1 MKTKKFIYG
10 ILLMFLLFFLFVAS
24 EILASIFVRD
34 ETLKDTLQAASR
46 YLIAILGLFL
56 ANRLYGTDFRFR
68 SKGFAKGVFGTGITL
83 MALVVLNLYDDFSQ
97 PEISFVKALPRL
109 IFAFVCNMGTGMFE
123 ESMLRGTLFNSF
135 RYRFGESR
143 KGIVKA
149 ILISSIVFGLLHF
162 SNLISSPT
170 RVIATISQVIY
181 AIAIGCCLACVYY
194 ITDSIWVVSV
204 LHGLIDFT
212 SEFWDCFINSDTGLA
227 VQKATEDIT
236 LSEGIYAVS
245 VTVVCAVIA
254 FIQLRR
260 EFGKRKMK

>member
-10 ILLMFLLFFLFVAS
+10 ILLTFLLIFLFVPS

-68 SKGFAKGVFGTGITL
+68 SKGFAKGVFCTGITL
-83 MALVVLNLYDDFSQ
+83 IVLVVLNLHDDFSQ
-97 PEISFVKALPRL
+97 PEISFAKALPRL
-109 IFAFVCNMGTGMFE
+109 IFAFICNMGVGMYE
-123 ESMLRGTLFNSF
+123 ESTLRGTLFNSF

-162 SNLISSPT
+162 SNLIPSPT

-236 LSEGIYAVS
+236 LFEGIYGVS

>member
-10 ILLMFLLFFLFVAS
+10 ILLTFLLIFLFVPS
-24 EILASIFVRD
+24 EILASFFVRD

-56 ANRLYGTDFRFR
+56 VNRLYGTDFRFR
-68 SKGFAKGVFGTGITL
+68 SKGFAKGVFCTGITL
-83 MALVVLNLYDDFSQ
+83 MVLVVLNLHDDFSQ
-97 PEISFVKALPRL
+97 PEISFAKALPRL
-109 IFAFVCNMGTGMFE
+109 IFAFICNMGVGMYE
-123 ESMLRGTLFNSF
+123 ESTLRGTLFNSF

-162 SNLISSPT
+162 SNLIPSPT

-236 LSEGIYAVS
+236 LFEGIYGVS

>member
-10 ILLMFLLFFLFVAS
+10 ILLTFLLIFLFVPS

-68 SKGFAKGVFGTGITL
+68 SKGFAKGVFCTGITL
-83 MALVVLNLYDDFSQ
+83 MVLVVLNLHDDFSQ
-97 PEISFVKALPRL
+97 PEISFAKALPRL
-109 IFAFVCNMGTGMFE
+109 IFAFICNMGVGMYE
-123 ESMLRGTLFNSF
+123 ESTLRGTLFNSF

-162 SNLISSPT
+162 SNLIPSPT

-236 LSEGIYAVS
+236 LFEGIYGVS

-260 EFGKRKMK
+260 EIGKRKMK

>member
-10 ILLMFLLFFLFVAS
+10 ILLTFLLIFLFVPS

-68 SKGFAKGVFGTGITL
+68 SKGFAKGVFCTGITL
-83 MALVVLNLYDDFSQ
+83 IVLVVLNLHDDFSQ
-97 PEISFVKALPRL
+97 PEISFAKALPRL
-109 IFAFVCNMGTGMFE
+109 IFAFICNMGVGMYE
-123 ESMLRGTLFNSF
+123 ESTLRGTLFNSF

-162 SNLISSPT
+162 SNLIPSPT
-170 RVIATISQVIY
+170 RVIATTSQVIY
-181 AIAIGCCLACVYY
+181 TSAFGCCLACVYY

-212 SEFWDCFINSDTGLA
+212 ADFWDCFINSDTGLA

-236 LSEGIYAVS
+236 LFEGIYGVS